1 MVLLLSCNFLVGC
14 RDKFNGLEPCSTTV
28 RKHIMEL
35 STIRQLDQWMTENCY
50 NDTYA
55 VGSRSI
61 HEGYG
66 LSQSGSQYVWY
77 YTERGECQNLHYF
90 LTEQEAVDFAF
101 KTITADKFANRHL
114 VGFIKDKASETELV
128 AELDKRNVVFWKD
141 DIPYGGLTDRR
152 TRIFVFGCDVERVL
166 DLQTKYDIR
175 S

>member
-1 MVLLLSCNFLVGC
+1 M
-14 RDKFNGLEPCSTTV
+14 K
-28 RKHIMEL
+28 L
-35 STIRQLDQWMTENCY
+35 STVRQLDQWMTENCY
-50 NDTYA
+50 SDTYA
-55 VGSRSI
+55 IGNRII

-66 LSQSGSQYVWY
+66 LDKLDSQYIWY
-77 YTERGECQNLHYF
+77 YTERGERQTLHYF

-101 KTITADKFANRHL
+101 KKIMADRFANRHL

-128 AELDKRNVVFWKD
+128 AELGRRNVAFWKD

-152 TRIFVFGCDVERVL
+152 TRVFVFGCDIERVL